1 MYAQPSEHLPETIMQ
16 LKTYISYNNFELT
29 CFRRMYM
36 LSEKSCV
43 MIRVSVAQWV
53 AQPTRNRYI

>member
-16 LKTYISYNNFELT
+16 LKNYISYNNFELT

-36 LSEKSCV
+36 LSEKFV
-43 MIRVSVAQWV
+43 
-53 AQPTRNRYI
+53 